1 MLVPVWKAE
10 NFLVDKR
17 ICFFAFLFKAAQ
29 LDKAANVRKLI
40 INYTDLVIKYTLLG
54 YLIQSLGDPVK
65 HESAIDQ
72 FHPFGFER
80 VQEGNK
86 TPRIQ

>member
-17 ICFFAFLFKAAQ
+17 ICLFAFLFKAAQ

-40 INYTDLVIKYTLLG
+40 INCTDLVINYTLLG
-54 YLIQSLGDPVK
+54 YLIQFLGCYLIVK
-65 HESAIDQ
+65 DESAIN
-72 FHPFGFER
+72 FTLR
-80 VQEGNK
+80 VQASSRGD
-86 TPRIQ
+86 